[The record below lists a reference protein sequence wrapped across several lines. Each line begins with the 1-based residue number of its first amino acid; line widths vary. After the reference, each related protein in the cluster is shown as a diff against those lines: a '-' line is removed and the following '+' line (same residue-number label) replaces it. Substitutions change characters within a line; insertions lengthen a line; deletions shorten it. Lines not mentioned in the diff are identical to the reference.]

1 MLEVATEKVFFVE
14 LWFNSQWIKY
24 LQLWKQSIEIMETET

>member
-14 LWFNSQWIKY
+14 LWFNSHWIKY